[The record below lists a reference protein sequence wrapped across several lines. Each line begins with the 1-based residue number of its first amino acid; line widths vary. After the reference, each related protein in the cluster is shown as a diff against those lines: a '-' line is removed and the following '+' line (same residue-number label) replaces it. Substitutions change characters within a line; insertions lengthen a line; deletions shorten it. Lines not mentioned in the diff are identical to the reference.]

1 MEIPHNFISSG
12 RFFEEIFGDGPRPFG
27 SRGHLHRGAAVAHVH
42 RAIGGHG
49 KTARSSVER
58 RIGATLLGS
67 VRTLHQPDLE
77 IIWNYGVESNL
88 IGFDGV

>member
-1 MEIPHNFISSG
+1 
-12 RFFEEIFGDGPRPFG
+12 
-27 SRGHLHRGAAVAHVH
+27 
-42 RAIGGHG
+42 
-49 KTARSSVER
+49 VER